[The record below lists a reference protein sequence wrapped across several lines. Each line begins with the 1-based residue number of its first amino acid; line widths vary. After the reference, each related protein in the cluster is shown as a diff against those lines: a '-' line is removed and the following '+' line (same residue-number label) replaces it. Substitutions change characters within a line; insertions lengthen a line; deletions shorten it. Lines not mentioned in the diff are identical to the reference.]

1 MLLYTFEIKNFRS
14 LEHVKLDNL
23 QVFNVLIGRNNAGKS
38 AVFGAMSGLN
48 EILSR
53 RSMPN
58 DVITERDTTRHL
70 EINLAFRLRPW
81 EREKFVDKII
91 AAGFNAKRRAAVLDS
106 VLLTEIQ
113 FSFKAPGNNP
123 NLLHLRETKI
133 LAEDGKWA

>member
-1 MLLYTFEIKNFRS
+1 MRT
-14 LEHVKLDNL
+14 
-23 QVFNVLIGRNNAGKS
+23 G
-38 AVFGAMSGLN
+38 
-48 EILSR
+48 
-53 RSMPN
+53 
-58 DVITERDTTRHL
+58 
-70 EINLAFRLRPW
+70 LRPW

-133 LAEDGKWA
+133 LAEDGKWAAIQRMIGDEVVSNPNQHFVHIADVSVQAGEKPLDAALLD